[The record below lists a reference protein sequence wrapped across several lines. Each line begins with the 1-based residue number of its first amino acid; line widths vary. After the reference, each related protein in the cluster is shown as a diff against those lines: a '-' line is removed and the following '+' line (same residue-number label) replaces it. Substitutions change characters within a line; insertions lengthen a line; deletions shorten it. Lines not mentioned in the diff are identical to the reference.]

1 MILLLSL
8 WVGVWANFVGEYV
21 GDWFCGVIVSR
32 QFYFAT
38 PLAPHKISKY
48 FNSYPLAQSYLHR
61 DAVSPK
67 IGDGLFLRVASR
79 RLWIKMKNQV
89 YPVIAEISP
98 EPSGSFGP
106 LIEN

>member
-1 MILLLSL
+1 MLLRSLFLPPTKVTNFKKKICILTQLS
-8 WVGVWANFVGEYV
+8 
-21 GDWFCGVIVSR
+21 S
-32 QFYFAT
+32 
-38 PLAPHKISKY
+38 
-48 FNSYPLAQSYLHR
+48 HR